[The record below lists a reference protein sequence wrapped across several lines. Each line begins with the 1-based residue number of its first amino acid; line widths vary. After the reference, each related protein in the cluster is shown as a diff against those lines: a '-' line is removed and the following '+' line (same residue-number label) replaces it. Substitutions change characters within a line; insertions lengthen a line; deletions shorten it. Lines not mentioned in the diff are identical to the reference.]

1 VGGRAEASPLTDR
14 DREICAE
21 VAPKLIRDGLYFVG
35 IDVIGGYL
43 TEVNVTS
50 PTGIREADRLGL
62 APDEPPRQIADQVIE
77 WLVQQ
82 RP

>member
-1 VGGRAEASPLTDR
+1 
-14 DREICAE
+14 
-21 VAPKLIRDGLYFVG
+21 
-35 IDVIGGYL
+35 
-43 TEVNVTS
+43 VNVTS